1 MKINLDN
8 LQAKR
13 NSVTAGGTRRRK
25 NIESYKTQARTLNL
39 TNNIS
44 FRCKNYD
51 HNSENANSSFK
62 MTIPK

>member
-44 FRCKNYD
+44 FRCKIMIIIQ
-51 HNSENANSSFK
+51 K
-62 MTIPK
+62 MPIALSK